1 MADPEMDGKR
11 RRVEVLASRP
21 RTRSALRVAHRLQRW
36 WRKWRRMVPTNN
48 TEETHTRWRVRAGGR
63 DVRCPISQDTI
74 ELPMCFR
81 FITASGHVIAFSVD
95 ALAAYLRSSG
105 RFRCPCTQESFNG
118 VVVSRIERRAVAA
131 GAPERGLR
139 GVYEMRSAIAY
150 REIEHANR
158 LLAYENSCGA
168 DLNEALDICS
178 DFDLTRDR
186 AQRYLL
192 RDVLPSWRQ
201 TCMDYMRLS
210 RTACHVMLRG
220 DAERLR
226 RLSSVEDAD
235 VHGLLHIVIDAVD
248 ERLRACENLSESR
261 ASASLFELAS
271 AAVSAREEM
280 VLRDW
285 LLEDL
290 NRANRVIGVG
300 GGRSGTAVGLGGYGT
315 VNTDGFGSSMF
326 DNSAFGASFGI
337 RTGPFGSLGTLGAL
351 GSVAD
356 VLGPAR
362 PDRPLLAAQGISGQG
377 IAGLQFSSFGI
388 SPMGPLSGLLGI
400 RTSGGPQQRA
410 PGAGRGADAR
420 AGTGSSSSR
429 SSGDVGASGG
439 ASGGGNGS

>member
-1 MADPEMDGKR
+1 MR

-21 RTRSALRVAHRLQRW
+21 RTRSALRMAQRLQRW
-36 WRKWRRMVPTNN
+36 WRMWRRMIPTNN
-48 TEETHTRWRVRAGGR
+48 TEDTRTRWRVRAGGR

-168 DLNEALDICS
+168 DLHEAIDICA

-186 AQRYLL
+186 AQRYLM

-201 TCMDYMRLS
+201 TCADYMRLS
-210 RTACHVMLRG
+210 REACHVMLRG

-248 ERLRACENLSESR
+248 ERLRACENARESR
-261 ASASLFELAS
+261 SAASLFELAS
-271 AAVSAREEM
+271 AAVSTREEL
-280 VLRDW
+280 LRDW

-290 NRANRVIGVG
+290 NRANRMVGTGVG
-300 GGRSGTAVGLGGYGT
+300 RGGSARQPFGVGAGGYGT
-315 VNTDGFGSSMF
+315 VNTDGFGGVF
-326 DNSAFGASFGI
+326 NSAFGASFGI
-337 RTGPFGSLGTLGAL
+337 RTGPLGSLMSL

-362 PDRPLLAAQGISGQG
+362 PDQPLLTGQG
-377 IAGLQFSSFGI
+377 LTGLQFSSFGI
-388 SPMGPLSGLLGI
+388 SPMGPLSGLLGTRPTSAEVDAI
-400 RTSGGPQQRA
+400 RQDLRRHYASPGTSGGP
-410 PGAGRGADAR
+410 PGSSGGPSGNSNSGPSGGND
-420 AGTGSSSSR
+420 SSSS
-429 SSGDVGASGG
+429 
-439 ASGGGNGS
+439 NI